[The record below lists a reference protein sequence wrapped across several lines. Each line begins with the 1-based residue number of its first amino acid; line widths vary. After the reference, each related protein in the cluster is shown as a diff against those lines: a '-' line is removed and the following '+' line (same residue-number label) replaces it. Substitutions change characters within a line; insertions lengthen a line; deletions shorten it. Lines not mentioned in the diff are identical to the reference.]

1 MTALSDLLA
10 EANGG
15 ERSAR
20 ALAREARE
28 RGYTL
33 NHDTA
38 ARYLR
43 GDHGAPDEATLVAF
57 SDILQ
62 IPLRKLRH
70 AAGLP
75 DEMTAPYEPPPE
87 SSRLNRRQRKAVDEV
102 IRAMLDTSGAAADA
116 KGKVTRLPRTRR
128 GTDTRAARHG
138 TPEPPER

>member
-1 MTALSDLLA
+1 MTALSDLLVETNA
-10 EANGG
+10 G

-20 ALAREARE
+20 ALALEARE

-57 SDILQ
+57 ADILQ
-62 IPLRKLRH
+62 IPLRKLRQ

-75 DEMTAPYEPPPE
+75 DELTAPYEPPAE
-87 SSRLNRRQRKAVDEV
+87 SSRLTRRQRKAVDEI
-102 IRAMLDTSGAAADA
+102 IRAMLDTRASAGSAR
-116 KGKVTRLPRTRR
+116 GTVTRMPRTRR
-128 GTDTRAARHG
+128 TTGSRAARHG